1 MRLKLITE
9 LSNNIQV
16 KESDSGKLYIEGI
29 FSSAEIMNNNGRKYK
44 KGVLSREVDK
54 IMEKVSNKC
63 LWGELGHPPTPEV
76 NPDKIAILIE
86 GLTWVGEN
94 DLEGRAKV
102 LDTDSGRN
110 AKVLIREG
118 NLGISSRGLGTVNEV
133 DSYVNEDFN
142 LITWDLVTDPSN
154 HPSWVKG
161 VYEGQE
167 FETFIPKEKVI
178 VEPEPSIDIDEAK
191 RIYTRHIWQVLEN
204 IERSL

>member
-9 LSNNIQV
+9 LSQNVQV

-44 KGVLSREVDK
+44 RGTLDREVSK
-54 IMEKVSNKC
+54 VMEKVNNKC

-86 GLTWVGEN
+86 HLGWCSDT

-102 LDTDSGRN
+102 VDTDSGRN

-118 NLGISSRGLGTVNEV
+118 KLGISSRGLGTVNET
-133 DSYVNEDFN
+133 DSYVNEDYN

-154 HPSWVKG
+154 NPSWVKG
-161 VYEGQE
+161 IYEAKE
-167 FETFIPKEKVI
+167 FEIYTESEKKI
-178 VEPEPSIDIDEAK
+178 VEPEIDMVEVRK
-191 RIYTRHIWQVLEN
+191 IYHKHVWQVLEK

>member
-9 LSNNIQV
+9 LSHNVQV
-16 KESDSGKLYIEGI
+16 KESESGNLYIDGI
-29 FSSAEIMNNNGRKYK
+29 FSSAEIMNNNGRRYK
-44 KGVLSREVDK
+44 KNILNREVNK
-54 IMEKVSNKC
+54 IMEKVKNKC

-86 GLTWVGEN
+86 QLSWHDEN
-94 DLEGRAKV
+94 NLEGRAKV
-102 LDTDSGRN
+102 VDTDSGRN

-133 DSYVNEDFN
+133 DYYVNEDFH

-161 VYEGQE
+161 IYEGQD
-167 FETFIPKEKVI
+167 FEIKNGSNKKIIE
-178 VEPEPSIDIDEAK
+178 EPEIDMKEVKD
-191 RIYTRHIWQVLEN
+191 IYHKHVWQVLEN